1 MVTLGSDCHKRSHT
15 VVAVDSIGRQLG
27 SRTVATTAVGH
38 LEALRWA
45 RKWPQRQWAVEDC
58 RQVSRRLESDL
69 LSAGEKVL
77 RVPPRL
83 VAGSRQS
90 ARERGKSDP
99 IDAAAVARVA
109 LREPGLPVAQLE
121 GLERD
126 IKLRLDHREDL
137 VAERTRIQNRLR
149 WHLHELQPDF
159 DPAPGALDRRRMLAT
174 IGRLL
179 ENHQGIVARL
189 AQELVE
195 RNIELTARINQLER
209 ELQEAV
215 AELAPNLLAM
225 EGCGG
230 LTAAKIVG
238 ETAGVGRFRSR
249 SAFAMNNG
257 TAPIPVWSGN
267 RQRFRLNRGGN
278 RQLNAALH
286 RIAVT
291 QLRWSERGQAYVERR
306 KALGNTKPEALRALK
321 RRISDEVYRRLLLD
335 QLDRSPRPDV
345 VAA

>member
-15 VVAVDSIGRQLG
+15 VVAVDGNGRELAR
-27 SRTVATTAVGH
+27 RTVAATAAGH

-45 RKWPQRQWAVEDC
+45 RKWPQRQWALEDC

-69 LSAGEKVL
+69 LGAGEKVL

-90 ARERGKSDP
+90 AREQGKSDP

-121 GLERD
+121 GREREV
-126 IKLRLDHREDL
+126 KLRLDHREDL

-149 WHLHELQPDF
+149 WHLHELQPGF
-159 DPAPGALDRRRMLAT
+159 EMAPGALDRRRVLT
-174 IGRLL
+174 TVSQLL
-179 ENHQGIVARL
+179 EKHQGVVAEL
-189 AQELVE
+189 AKELVQ
-195 RNIELTARINQLER
+195 RNIELTARIRELER
-209 ELQEAV
+209 ELVEA
-215 AELAPNLLAM
+215 AAKLAPQLLAI
-225 EGCGG
+225 EGCGA

-249 SAFAMNNG
+249 GAFAMNNG

-291 QLRWSERGQAYVERR
+291 QLRWSDRGRSYIERR
-306 KALGNTKPEALRALK
+306 LAGGNTKAEAIRALK
-321 RRISDEVYRRLLLD
+321 RRISDEVYRSLLLD
-335 QLDRSPRPDV
+335 QQDRRGALSI